1 MKIERNRNIVR
12 TVLLLI
18 GAWFGLFTIL
28 TTAQPKVEVAEI
40 QPAPQEIRAEVF
52 SRECDLLKV
61 NSNWPKSLTVENIS
75 DKEVSGFMIEI
86 FADNDDG
93 GPGRTMGW
101 GQRPGFGIQTPLFKP
116 KEVVTLSID
125 PEIVRTFQENNKP
138 LLYIQVADVWV
149 NNDPVTEY
157 KYGAVLKQDPNDPNR
172 YVVVIDALGRT
183 VTVDANGNRV
193 IGPLPKN
200 SKPQHNHASPV
211 PHIAHSIKPPFR

>member
-1 MKIERNRNIVR
+1 MKIEKNRNIVW

-28 TTAQPKVEVAEI
+28 TTAQPKVGAAEI
-40 QPAPQEIRAEVF
+40 PPAPQEIRAEVF
-52 SRECDLLKV
+52 SRERDLLKV
-61 NSNWPKSLTVENIS
+61 TSNWPKSLTVENIS

-101 GQRPGFGIQTPLFKP
+101 GQGPGFGMQTPLFKP
-116 KEVVTLSID
+116 KEDVTLSIN
-125 PEIVRTFQENNKP
+125 PEIVRTFEENNKP
-138 LLYIQVADVWV
+138 LLYIQLADVWV
-149 NNDPVTEY
+149 NNDPVTKY
-157 KYGAVLKQDPNDPNR
+157 TYGALLKQDPNDPNR
-172 YVVVIDALGRT
+172 YIVVVDTLGRT

-200 SKPQHNHASPV
+200 SKP
-211 PHIAHSIKPPFR
+211 